1 MLRQARILFALA
13 LMAGLAAWPNAGHA
27 QSWAYTYNDVYL
39 FSGLFPGEPM
49 ESTIEYVT
57 ESGARIAAHRFSGR
71 RGEGQYSITVVDF
84 ADHRVDM
91 ENAVAH
97 AAANVRARGTPGYDE
112 FAQLNGIPG
121 HAISIT
127 EPDGRQTISQMYLYE
142 TRLYIAEGSEPAG
155 VAPAAHFTQSLDI
168 HHPDGTSV
176 NLNPGGATTREEIL
190 ENRARGA
197 AEPASGN

>member
-1 MLRQARILFALA
+1 MLRQALLVFAFALIS
-13 LMAGLAAWPNAGHA
+13 GLSAWPNAGHA
-27 QSWAYTYNDVYL
+27 QSWAYYINNEHQ
-39 FSGLFPGEPM
+39 FSGLFPGEPSEQAIDYM
-49 ESTIEYVT
+49 T
-57 ESGARIAAHRFSGR
+57 ENGVRIAAHEFSAR

-84 ADHRVDM
+84 AEHGDEM

-97 AAANVRARGTPGYDE
+97 AAANVRARGTPVYDE

-127 EPDGRQTISQMYLYE
+127 EPDGRQTIAQMYLYQ

-155 VAPAAHFTQSLDI
+155 VAPAALFTQSLDI
-168 HHPDGTSV
+168 HHLDGTSV

-190 ENRARGA
+190 EQRALEA
-197 AEPASGN
+197 AEIGE

>member
-1 MLRQARILFALA
+1 MLRQATLVFAFA
-13 LMAGLAAWPNAGHA
+13 LMAGLSAWPNPGQA
-27 QSWAYTYNDVYL
+27 QSWAYTYNDVHL
-39 FSGLFPGEPM
+39 FSGLFPGEPT
-49 ESTIEYVT
+49 ESEIEYTT
-57 ESGARIAAHRFSGR
+57 ESGATITAHRFSGR

-84 ADHRVDM
+84 ADHMEDM

-127 EPDGRQTISQMYLYE
+127 EPDGRQTISQMYLYQ

-168 HHPDGTSV
+168 HHPDGTAV

-190 ENRARGA
+190 EQRALGA
-197 AEPASGN
+197 E